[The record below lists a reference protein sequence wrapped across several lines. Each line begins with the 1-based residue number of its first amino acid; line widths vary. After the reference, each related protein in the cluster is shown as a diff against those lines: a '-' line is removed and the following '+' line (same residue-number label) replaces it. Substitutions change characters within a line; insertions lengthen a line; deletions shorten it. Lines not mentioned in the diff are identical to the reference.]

1 MQQGHVQMTWNFMA
15 FHVITGSVGSVVS
28 VNTLI
33 YLYHMSILHATIS
46 FAAKSVPFNIRFLS
60 DLYESD
66 AEETKYPNG
75 FRLSYTMK
83 SC

>member
-1 MQQGHVQMTWNFMA
+1 
-15 FHVITGSVGSVVS
+15 
-28 VNTLI
+28 
-33 YLYHMSILHATIS
+33 MSILHAIIS

-60 DLYESD
+60 DLYETD
-66 AEETKYPNG
+66 KEKGKYPNG

>member
-1 MQQGHVQMTWNFMA
+1 MEENFQQLLPVLLPKLFA
-15 FHVITGSVGSVVS
+15 VS
-28 VNTLI
+28 AINIFKVKNENKLRFF
-33 YLYHMSILHATIS
+33 

-60 DLYESD
+60 DLYETD
-66 AEETKYPNG
+66 AEKAVNLNG